1 MAQVIFHPDQPVQ
14 ALSGSY
20 GEATFRTL
28 PDGRTVVHCHQ
39 PDDRAGRAER
49 VISRCVT
56 EIQLHMADMRD
67 AIRQRQAIKRRVA
80 RMYGRYCHLTDD
92 DEQLRRWILQAWY
105 NTRRKLPSRG
115 RGQQLATI
123 FNYFYINQK
132 CGGTELGGG
141 IPPKLNTAALTRRD
155 SAEH

>member
-1 MAQVIFHPDQPVQ
+1 MAKVQFKPDQPVQ

-39 PDDRAGRAER
+39 PDDSAGRAER

-80 RMYGRYCHLTDD
+80 RMYGRYSHLTDD
-92 DEQLRRWILQAWY
+92 DGQLRRWILQAWY
-105 NTRRKLPSRG
+105 TTRRKLPSRG
-115 RGQQLATI
+115 KENERL
-123 FNYFYINQK
+123 F
-132 CGGTELGGG
+132 
-141 IPPKLNTAALTRRD
+141 
-155 SAEH
+155 

>member
-1 MAQVIFHPDQPVQ
+1 MAEVIFHPDQPVQ

-39 PDDRAGRAER
+39 PDD
-49 VISRCVT
+49 
-56 EIQLHMADMRD
+56 
-67 AIRQRQAIKRRVA
+67 
-80 RMYGRYCHLTDD
+80 

-115 RGQQLATI
+115 KGQQLATI
-123 FNYFYINQK
+123 FDN
-132 CGGTELGGG
+132 GE
-141 IPPKLNTAALTRRD
+141 
-155 SAEH
+155 

>member
-28 PDGRTVVHCHQ
+28 PDGRTVVHCHP
-39 PDDRAGRAER
+39 PDDSAGRAER

-115 RGQQLATI
+115 KGQQLTTI
-123 FNYFYINQK
+123 TFNYFYNINQK
-132 CGGTELGGG
+132 CGGTLSDG
-141 IPPKLNTAALTRRD
+141 
-155 SAEH
+155 SCV

>member
-1 MAQVIFHPDQPVQ
+1 MAEVIFHPDQPVQ

-28 PDGRTVVHCHQ
+28 PDGRTVVHCHP
-39 PDDRAGRAER
+39 PDDSAGRAER

-123 FNYFYINQK
+123 FDNCDDGDF
-132 CGGTELGGG
+132 
-141 IPPKLNTAALTRRD
+141 
-155 SAEH
+155 